1 MERLGCVRDA
11 TAADLH
17 VGNLESLV
25 LADREPAHLH
35 ALLGIRHGAASM
47 RRLSGRDQQHTLEAG
62 AVDRGARRR
71 QVACMD
77 GVECAA
83 EDADPQGWY
92 SNSTPAMLTLS
103 PGSTPAPSS
112 AVLTPSRS
120 SSAWKRAS
128 PPSESR
134 LVRSTRRSTRSP
146 RTTKPDGFRS
156 TTSSSPRRTGSR
168 VTFAGAGTGV
178 SGAVATSSA
187 TASMSCDNPS
197 PVSAETK

>member
-1 MERLGCVRDA
+1 MERLGRVRDA
-11 TAADLH
+11 TAADLQ
-17 VGNLESLV
+17 VRNLQSVV

-35 ALLGIRHGAASM
+35 ALLGIGHGAASM

-62 AVDRGARRR
+62 TVDRGARRR
-71 QVACMD
+71 QVTCVD

-83 EDADPQGWY
+83 EDADPHGWY
-92 SNSTPAMLTLS
+92 SNSTPALLTVS
-103 PGSTPAPSS
+103 PGSTPAASS
-112 AVLTPSRS
+112 AVLTPNRSRS
-120 SSAWKRAS
+120 ACDRPS

-168 VTFAGAGTGV
+168 VTFAGAATGV
-178 SGAVATSSA
+178 SGAVAPSSA
-187 TASMSCDNPS
+187 TDSMSCDNPS
-197 PVSAETK
+197 QDSAETM

>member
-35 ALLGIRHGAASM
+35 ALLGIGPGAASM

-71 QVACMD
+71 QVPCVD

-83 EDADPQGWY
+83 EDADPHGWY
-92 SNSTPAMLTLS
+92 SNSTPAMLTVS
-103 PGSTPAPSS
+103 PGSTPAASS
-112 AVLTPSRS
+112 AVLTPNRS
-120 SSAWKRAS
+120 SSAWNRAS

-134 LVRSTRRSTRSP
+134 LVRSTWRRNRCPSP
-146 RTTKPDGFRS
+146 APCAAPSMRPGMSAS
-156 TTSSSPRRTGSR
+156 TTRPASL
-168 VTFAGAGTGV
+168 
-178 SGAVATSSA
+178 SA
-187 TASMSCDNPS
+187 TPS
-197 PVSAETK
+197 SGSSVVNG